1 MDATTRWETEALR
14 AGQPSR
20 ATPPRPSSK
29 RRQRTA
35 LDGTSWVTL
44 REAEEA
50 TGIPVNTL
58 RKWVRKSGLA
68 SYLESDGE
76 TPVRMVDLDA
86 VRARASELGR
96 EIAPAPTPDLPTT
109 APPKDHPMEPP
120 AAVAHDAG
128 PIDEL
133 RSIEPGDSTA
143 SEASE
148 VPEQAAMDTMI
159 VPIDAWNKMLNQL
172 GNLHEAGQQLAA
184 AAERAAKAETEAA
197 FLRERLAELR
207 ADDASAGTAP
217 PDSAPTPEPD
227 TSDTWNPPPEDPNVV
242 SPSAPTTTYWRYV
255 TTGWRRRR
263 RASRD

>member
-20 ATPPRPSSK
+20 TTPPRPSSK
-29 RRQRTA
+29 RRQPTDR
-35 LDGTSWVTL
+35 DGASWVTL

-86 VRARASELGR
+86 VRARAADLGR
-96 EIAPAPTPDLPTT
+96 EIAPTPTPDVPDA
-109 APPKDHPMEPP
+109 APPNDQRIEPP
-120 AAVAHDAG
+120 PVVTDAVGHVDDADTIETREPADSG
-128 PIDEL
+128 QT
-133 RSIEPGDSTA
+133 SI
-143 SEASE
+143 
-148 VPEQAAMDTMI
+148 DTMI

-184 AAERAAKAETEAA
+184 ATERAAKAETEAA

-207 ADDASAGTAP
+207 ADDAAAGTAP
-217 PDSAPTPEPD
+217 TPATPLPEQD
-227 TSDTWNPPPEDPNVV
+227 TSVTSDPSPDDRSDV
-242 SPSAPTTTYWRYV
+242 STAPSTTTYWRYV

>member
-14 AGQPSR
+14 SGQPSR

-29 RRQRTA
+29 RRQGPDR
-35 LDGTSWVTL
+35 DGSSWVTL

-50 TGIPVNTL
+50 TGIPANTL

-96 EIAPAPTPDLPTT
+96 EIAAIPVPDLR
-109 APPKDHPMEPP
+109 APSPQRKPRAEPP
-120 AAVAHDAG
+120 TVAADAG
-128 PIDEL
+128 PVGEPPP
-133 RSIEPGDSTA
+133 IETTEPTA
-143 SEASE
+143 SGHAT
-148 VPEQAAMDTMI
+148 VDTMI

-184 AAERAAKAETEAA
+184 VTERAAKAETEAA
-197 FLRERLAELR
+197 FLRQRLAELR
-207 ADDASAGTAP
+207 ADEASVGTSPAV
-217 PDSAPTPEPD
+217 SSPTPEPD
-227 TSDTWNPPPEDPNVV
+227 TSEGPRPPHDDRSHEPP
-242 SPSAPTTTYWRYV
+242 APTTTYWRYV